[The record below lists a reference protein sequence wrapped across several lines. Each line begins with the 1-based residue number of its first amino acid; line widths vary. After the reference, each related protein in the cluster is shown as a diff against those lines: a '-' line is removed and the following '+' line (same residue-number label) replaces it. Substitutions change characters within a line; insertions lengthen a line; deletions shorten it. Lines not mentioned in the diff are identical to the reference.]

1 MADFIK
7 KSMLMGFGLISLTRE
22 KAETFIDELIKRGE
36 LSEKEGRDAVD
47 ELVEKSKEMKKDLSR
62 KVEGIVSD
70 TIKKMNIP
78 TRSEVDDLKRKLAEL
93 EAKSTGEE

>member
-7 KSMLMGFGLISLTRE
+7 KSMLMGFGLVSLTRE
-22 KAETFIDELIKRGE
+22 KAETFIDDLIKRGE

-47 ELVEKSKEMKKDLSR
+47 ELVEKSKELKKDLSH
-62 KVEGIVSD
+62 KVESIVSD

-78 TRSEVDDLKRKLAEL
+78 TRSEIDELKKKIAEL
-93 EAKSTGEE
+93 EVKSIGEE